1 MLNIL
6 QGVYIFIIFVC
17 KRDVLNVIFKKGTIS
32 NQLDSTKDDSISSQY
47 RTENVEMDS
56 IDYVQRV
63 RYLTI
68 SYKRYLLNLYFFL
81 QLRMYHD
88 MFLIMIVITGR

>member
-1 MLNIL
+1 MCLYKINWLHILCFRYFADVLNII

-17 KRDVLNVIFKKGTIS
+17 KRDVFNVIFKKGTIS
-32 NQLDSTKDDSISSQY
+32 NELDSTKDDSISSQY

-63 RYLTI
+63 RY
-68 SYKRYLLNLYFFL
+68 
-81 QLRMYHD
+81 
-88 MFLIMIVITGR
+88 